1 MYFIVRHIVRCDSV
15 RLDQGERARDEDD
28 VGGGINS
35 EEEELCYCAKTRG
48 HRELWETHLAQV
60 MDGSQPRSSHSSRV
74 DLHAGHRISIVI
86 KSFVISKL
94 NEDVNGNDDNNNFND

>member
-28 VGGGINS
+28 DVGGGINS
-35 EEEELCYCAKTRG
+35 EEEELCYVQKHEVTVNCGTRIW
-48 HRELWETHLAQV
+48 RR
-60 MDGSQPRSSHSSRV
+60 RSSHSSRV